1 MEKDFIDLKDME
13 LKDRE
18 IEIKKEIEE
27 VLIKPIIVSIVA
39 VDRFEKKMKN
49 IRPIKNTWYDC

>member
-1 MEKDFIDLKDME
+1 ME

-27 VLIKPIIVSIVA
+27 LLIKPIIVSIVA
-39 VDRFEKKMKN
+39 VDRFEKKKMKN
-49 IRPIKNTWYDC
+49 IRPNKNTWYDC

>member
-1 MEKDFIDLKDME
+1 ME

-27 VLIKPIIVSIVA
+27 LLIKPIIVSIEA